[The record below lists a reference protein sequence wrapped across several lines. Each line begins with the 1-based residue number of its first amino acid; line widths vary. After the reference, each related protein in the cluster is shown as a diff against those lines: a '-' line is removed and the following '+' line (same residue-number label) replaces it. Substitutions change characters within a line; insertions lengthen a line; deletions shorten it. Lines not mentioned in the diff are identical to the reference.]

1 MKFCKKKMQLKL
13 KTVDWINML
22 QKSEFR
28 DLGFN

>member
-1 MKFCKKKMQLKL
+1 MQLKL

-28 DLGFN
+28 DLGFNWNC